1 MAKGTTARRGR
12 PPGFDRAEALQRAM
26 ELFWANGY
34 EGTTLE
40 DLQAAMGGI
49 SPPSFYNAFGSKE
62 RLFREAADL
71 YVATVGEPG
80 VRAMQDA
87 QSAREGVDAMLR
99 LTAESLSQRGKPHG
113 CLLVLGAMNC
123 NPANRG
129 AQDYLQAI
137 RRRAPKV
144 LKQRLDR
151 GVAQGELP
159 AGLDTAAV
167 AAFYATVIHGLGVRA
182 GDGASRA
189 ELMAAVDGAMAAWDS
204 LSGRPERRQAARDA
218 GARSSR

>member
-1 MAKGTTARRGR
+1 
-12 PPGFDRAEALQRAM
+12 M
-26 ELFWANGY
+26 ELFWAHGY

-62 RLFREAADL
+62 QLFTEAADL
-71 YVATVGEPG
+71 YVATIGEPG
-80 VRAMQDA
+80 VRALHE
-87 QSAREGVDAMLR
+87 SETARDGVEAMLR
-99 LTAESLSQRGKPHG
+99 LTAASLSQRGKPHG

-123 NPANRG
+123 TPANKG

-144 LKQRLDR
+144 IRQRLDR
-151 GVAQGELP
+151 SVAQGELS
-159 AGLDTAAV
+159 AELDTNAV
-167 AAFYATVIHGLGVRA
+167 AAFYATVIHGLGVRG

-189 ELMAAVDGAMAAWDS
+189 ELMAAVDGAMAAWDTLVAKPEA
-204 LSGRPERRQAARDA
+204 LSRRRA
-218 GARSSR
+218 